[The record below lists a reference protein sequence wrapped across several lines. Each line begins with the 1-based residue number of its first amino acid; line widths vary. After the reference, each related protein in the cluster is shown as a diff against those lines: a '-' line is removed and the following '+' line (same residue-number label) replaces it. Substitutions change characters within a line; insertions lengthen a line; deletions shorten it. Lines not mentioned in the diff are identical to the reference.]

1 MQTSEGSSF
10 VWENK
15 PKTMPITIK
24 LKDNTPLSLDG
35 VNKKTVKKGEVLTS
49 KTNLQHRLFEHLV
62 ESGKADIVGA
72 EKQQEKQNKKV
83 VKPKETKN
91 KTTKKSKK

>member
-1 MQTSEGSSF
+1 
-10 VWENK
+10 
-15 PKTMPITIK
+15 MPITIK

-62 ESGKADIVGA
+62 EAGKADIVGA
-72 EKQQEKQNKKV
+72 DQTQEKQNKKV
-83 VKPKETKN
+83 VKPKETK
-91 KTTKKSKK
+91 TTKSKK